1 MLGMTGVAAPAS
13 VAATP
18 KPTATDRAAT
28 HAYLLATEA
37 WDEAELANLPQSNA
51 AVAAAAAQISSEC
64 PGVLTGAPPHE
75 HELRIVLGS
84 PPPNARAEGE
94 RHRESRQRDDLK
106 AELSAALDDAS
117 KQSNRTAEQVLVG
130 AIASLKW
137 SNPAI
142 TEFLHITAE
151 YIQEDLNASAPS
163 VCADM
168 RSWVA
173 SGYRTLAPASKE
185 FKKRSEALIKRIFAA
200 ITSHI
205 LAHIKPF
212 PQILAPYES
221 VTDRALF
228 QRTRSLTAQLRKDH
242 KARDEADTRLEAAV
256 GLPPPE
262 IPQFERTAKKPTEVA
277 HGRTAAGG
285 HFVVLAERAT
295 QVPRFPHESGCNTN
309 VTIEE
314 SARTHAEGFVG
325 VSTGSSERCLSRS
338 HVTPEQKVECDSGQL
353 TIEANLLPAARSV
366 RLLLSNNRTI
376 TSPAIRV
383 PARLGG
389 PAGLYYQAVRG
400 PSPIP
405 VSLTE
410 LDAHGN
416 QLTVLKLPAVVEC
429 AAKVRKYVHDG
440 IVRLA
445 HASLPQGPT
454 FTIRAERYRELGRAH
469 FELRLSESGGDEELF
484 GGENSGS
491 FFSVSGGRFGPP
503 GRKRVFSSQ
512 VSNGCK
518 PQPYEIVYGVLKAP
532 RDTVL
537 ARVSGKL
544 VPLHVVGIP
553 ARLHAG
559 GVLAYGAFSPIPT
572 ELVVRDARGKTV
584 SRENLGSE
592 AKSET
597 ERCEGEAEG

>member
-1 MLGMTGVAAPAS
+1 MGVAAPTS
-13 VAATP
+13 LAATP
-18 KPTATDRAAT
+18 KLTAADRAAT
-28 HAYLLATEA
+28 HAYLVATEA
-37 WDEAELANLPQSNA
+37 WDEAQLANMPQSNA
-51 AVAAAAAQISSEC
+51 AVTAAAAQISGEC
-64 PGVLTGAPPHE
+64 PGVLTGAPPK
-75 HELRIVLGS
+75 GS
-84 PPPNARAEGE
+84 EFGPTSTESPIQESARAEGE
-94 RHRESRQRDDLK
+94 RSRESRQREDLK
-106 AELSAALDDAS
+106 TELSAALDDAS
-117 KQSNRTAEQVLVG
+117 QQSNRIAEQALIS
-130 AIASLKW
+130 AIAPLKW

-142 TEFLHITAE
+142 TELVHFTAE
-151 YIQEDLNASAPS
+151 YGQEDLNAAAPS

-168 RSWVA
+168 RAWVA
-173 SGYRTLAPASKE
+173 SGYRMLAPASKE
-185 FKKRSEALIKRIFAA
+185 FKKRSEALLKRILEV
-200 ITSHI
+200 ITSHVF
-205 LAHIKPF
+205 AHLKPF
-212 PQILAPYES
+212 AQTVAPYES
-221 VTDRALF
+221 AADRALAR
-228 QRTRSLTAQLRKDH
+228 RTRSLAAQLGKDH
-242 KARDEADTRLEAAV
+242 KAREEADTRLEAAV

-262 IPQFERTAKKPTEVA
+262 IPQFERIVKKPTEVA

-285 HFVVLAERAT
+285 HFVVLAERAKRI
-295 QVPRFPHESGCNTN
+295 PGFPHKSGCTTS

-314 SARTHAEGFVG
+314 SSRTAGEGL
-325 VSTGSSERCLSRS
+325 VSVSSGGSERCLSRS
-338 HVTPEQKVECDSGQL
+338 HVTPEQQVNCDAGKL
-353 TIEANLLPAARSV
+353 RIEANLLPATRSV

-376 TSPAIRV
+376 TSPAVRV

-389 PAGLYYQAVRG
+389 PAGYYYQAVRG

-429 AAKVRKYVHDG
+429 ATKLRKYVRGG

-445 HASLPQGPT
+445 HESLPQGPT
-454 FTIRAERYRELGRAH
+454 FTIRGERYRELGRAH
-469 FELRLSESGGDEELF
+469 FELRLSESGGEGELF
-484 GGENSGS
+484 GSTSNGA
-491 FFSVSGGRFGPP
+491 FFGIVSIGGGQQL
-503 GRKRVFSSQ
+503 GTSRVFSSQ

-518 PQPYEIVYGVLKAP
+518 PQPYEIVYGVLKDP

-544 VPLHVVGIP
+544 VPLHVVAIP

-584 SRENLGSE
+584 AREDLGSE